1 MVGVQAGHEDILRR
15 KAVQSKGIGTMITWD
30 RGTYRNPA
38 ELVGGIVREQP
49 S

>member
-1 MVGVQAGHEDILRR
+1 MVWVEACHEEILRR
-15 KAVQSKGIGTMITWD
+15 EAVQSKRIGTMITWD

-38 ELVGGIVREQP
+38 EQVGGIVREQP